1 MSIKSLLS
9 ILEKVGKKET
19 YFPVFKDWIGE
30 VLVPCY
36 NKLMAGNEAAQ
47 KSPTS
52 SATKDQGEVEDLIVN
67 LLRKAAENPV
77 EVIECVIISS
87 APAD

>member
-1 MSIKSLLS
+1 
-9 ILEKVGKKET
+9 
-19 YFPVFKDWIGE
+19 
-30 VLVPCY
+30 
-36 NKLMAGNEAAQ
+36 MAGDEAAQ
-47 KSPTS
+47 KWPTS

-67 LLRKAAENPV
+67 LLRKAAEDPV

>member
-1 MSIKSLLS
+1 
-9 ILEKVGKKET
+9 
-19 YFPVFKDWIGE
+19 
-30 VLVPCY
+30 
-36 NKLMAGNEAAQ
+36 MAGNEAAQ

-77 EVIECVIISS
+77 EIIECIIISS
-87 APAD
+87 APADW

>member
-1 MSIKSLLS
+1 
-9 ILEKVGKKET
+9 
-19 YFPVFKDWIGE
+19 
-30 VLVPCY
+30 
-36 NKLMAGNEAAQ
+36 MAGNEAAQ

-77 EVIECVIISS
+77 EVIECVMFSS
-87 APAD
+87 APADW

>member
-1 MSIKSLLS
+1 M
-9 ILEKVGKKET
+9 
-19 YFPVFKDWIGE
+19 F
-30 VLVPCY
+30 VPFY

-52 SATKDQGEVEDLIVN
+52 SAIKDQGEVDDLIVN

-77 EVIECVIISS
+77 EVIECVIICS
-87 APAD
+87 APADW

>member
-1 MSIKSLLS
+1 M
-9 ILEKVGKKET
+9 
-19 YFPVFKDWIGE
+19 
-30 VLVPCY
+30 LVPCY

-52 SATKDQGEVEDLIVN
+52 SATKDQGEVEDLIVI

-77 EVIECVIISS
+77 EIIECVIISS